1 MAHFGPES
9 LAHFEPDSVAHFGR
23 NTQHNRLYDLSINIF
38 QINSMKTN
46 KMELDV
52 DIIGDQKGLTAN
64 EEKALSEFFKE
75 RKSASTSTTSK
86 RNKKTQTSTIRSQV
100 RT

>member
-1 MAHFGPES
+1 
-9 LAHFEPDSVAHFGR
+9 
-23 NTQHNRLYDLSINIF
+23 
-38 QINSMKTN
+38 MKTN
-46 KMELDV
+46 KVELDV

-75 RKSASTSTTSK
+75 RKSASKSTTAK
-86 RNKKTQTSTIRSQV
+86 RNQTTHTITIRNQV